1 MIGDNLITHA
11 DAYWVGAIAV
21 LAAAA
26 KCMPK
31 PGSPFSWL
39 TIYTW
44 FYDTTQAII
53 PVPRNSQS
61 GNGSS
66 SGTPTPTQA
75 VYPPPTK

>member
-1 MIGDNLITHA
+1 MIGDNIITHA

-31 PGSPFSWL
+31 PGSSFSWL

-44 FYDTTQAII
+44 VYDTTQAII
-53 PVPRNSQS
+53 PYRVIANLA
-61 GNGSS
+61 
-66 SGTPTPTQA
+66 TEAQA
-75 VYPPPTK
+75 V